1 MGELKGSTMSTIG
14 RATRKALDAVA
25 LGVVSFGNVVTSVF
39 AEGDALIRR
48 WARRRRLRRRGWAG
62 SREASSGGVLDDLL
76 MVGLLASFAG
86 ELASILAD
94 EAVLASVFF
103 LTTLLVCAAVWK
115 R

>member
-1 MGELKGSTMSTIG
+1 MMSTIG

-25 LGVVSFGNVVTSVF
+25 LGVVSFGNAVTSVF

-48 WARRRRLRRRGWAG
+48 WARRRRLRRLRRRGWAG
-62 SREASSGGVLDDLL
+62 SREDWSGGVLDDLL

-86 ELASILAD
+86 ELASILAN
-94 EAVLASVFF
+94 EAVLATVFF

-115 R
+115 RNEA

>member
-1 MGELKGSTMSTIG
+1 MMSTIG

-25 LGVVSFGNVVTSVF
+25 LGVVSFQSVVTSVF

-48 WARRRRLRRRGWAG
+48 WARRRRLRRLRRRGWAG
-62 SREASSGGVLDDLL
+62 GLREASSGGVLDDLL

-94 EAVLASVFF
+94 EAVLATVFF

-115 R
+115 RNEA